1 MEVRG
6 LGHFELQHH
15 RRRNRWHQHERR
27 DEGAVRRQRLHR
39 LVDRARLP
47 GTPSSARSKLRCWS
61 AGAMATSGHVTVTF
75 FAVLSGVSMCSS
87 RSAAPRIQRSRFAP
101 AGSYQ
106 VLDGFALDGCR
117 RDLELEVRRMVCSQ
131 FRRSSSP
138 GLAVLV
144 DDARC
149 LQRVLTVELV
159 HVVPASLRPGWV
171 IKRVTDVALRA
182 RPFAFVA
189 RRGWRGGGLCRPD
202 QGLVA
207 V

>member
-1 MEVRG
+1 
-6 LGHFELQHH
+6 
-15 RRRNRWHQHERR
+15 
-27 DEGAVRRQRLHR
+27 
-39 LVDRARLP
+39 
-47 GTPSSARSKLRCWS
+47 
-61 AGAMATSGHVTVTF
+61 MATSGHVTVTF

-207 V
+207 VQPVSPDGRPGGGVGGPSGCSGPAVRGSIQRTTLLKQGLAEAKPLIRLLFFWCPRPDSNW